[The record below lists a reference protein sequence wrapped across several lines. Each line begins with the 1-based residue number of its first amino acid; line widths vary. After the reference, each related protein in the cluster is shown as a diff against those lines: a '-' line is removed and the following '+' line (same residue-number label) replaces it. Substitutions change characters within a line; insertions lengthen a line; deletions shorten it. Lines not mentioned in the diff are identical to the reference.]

1 MYANVTLAAVYE
13 SWQTFARRTMILS
26 AYERD
31 YSEEEFENEEIVVLV
46 SSLHELKRSG
56 IAYVFSD
63 RHAKLETA
71 AFFDDDGKL
80 FRPDPDDLDSCRARV
95 ADATRNYRRSHS
107 ARIDSARSP

>member
-1 MYANVTLAAVYE
+1 M
-13 SWQTFARRTMILS
+13 MILS

-95 ADATRNYRRSHS
+95 ADATRERLRLLRERLEMASD
-107 ARIDSARSP
+107 DS